1 MWLFDLFKRR
11 KLDNTELSKQF
22 INYLNK
28 VDKEYMRA
36 YSIKSTKQL
45 QIYVSRDCTVKLANS
60 IFSISSRYFGSDKL
74 RHTTWTKVQENSEI
88 VKILKDVVFEKVR
101 IRGNV
106 EITKV
111 DSKDKDKKIEG
122 AVFGLYDQDNNLI
135 EMSNKEQPIVL
146 DISKI

>member
-60 IFSISSRYFGSDKL
+60 IFSISSRYFGSDKP

-101 IRGNV
+101 IGG
-106 EITKV
+106 
-111 DSKDKDKKIEG
+111 SMSIEV
-122 AVFGLYDQDNNLI
+122 ADNYKEYWLI
-135 EMSNKEQPIVL
+135 DMSNKEQPIVL